1 MIITRITIT
10 SCARSI
16 YITRL
21 QEIQKNHS
29 WDIGS
34 IHNEYSIILF
44 KKSPKFKRERECERE
59 MDRCKRNWYER
70 GVDKRKRKM

>member
-1 MIITRITIT
+1 MIITIITIT

-16 YITRL
+16 YITWL

-44 KKSPKFKRERECERE
+44 KKSPKFKWESERETGER
-59 MDRCKRNWYER
+59 D
-70 GVDKRKRKM
+70 G

>member
-1 MIITRITIT
+1 MQGVST
-10 SCARSI
+10 
-16 YITRL
+16 L
-21 QEIQKNHS
+21 QDYKRYKKNHS

-44 KKSPKFKRERECERE
+44 KKSPKFKRESVCERE

-70 GVDKRKRKM
+70 ERERGG